1 MNKDFILVSLGDE
14 CLKNK
19 GSYMY
24 ANMHLSMK
32 PTDDICE
39 DTKKHNDLN
48 KCHPFSD
55 TTSEA

>member
-39 DTKKHNDLN
+39 DTKK
-48 KCHPFSD
+48 
-55 TTSEA
+55 T